1 MPEKEKDISVVVDIT
16 LEEIYNGSRKKV
28 EYEKKFLGLDGRTE
42 ELKKSSVDIFVKSG
56 MSETKK
62 MTFDGKGHESAKHP
76 TTDLHI
82 SFKLVQSAK
91 GSNASL
97 FQRVENNCL
106 LYKHKLSLNDA
117 IQCKP
122 IKMTSLDG
130 RILLIPVDQI
140 QSPGSVKVIKGEGI
154 ASYDDS
160 AVAGMDNQIG
170 KGDLYIMFDIE
181 FPTNLP
187 TS

>member
-1 MPEKEKDISVVVDIT
+1 MNEPMPEKEKDISVVVDIT

-97 FQRVENNCL
+97 F
-106 LYKHKLSLNDA
+106 
-117 IQCKP
+117 
-122 IKMTSLDG
+122 
-130 RILLIPVDQI
+130 
-140 QSPGSVKVIKGEGI
+140 
-154 ASYDDS
+154 
-160 AVAGMDNQIG
+160 
-170 KGDLYIMFDIE
+170 
-181 FPTNLP
+181 
-187 TS
+187 